1 MRYVLATALL
11 LILGG
16 WWVSAHGQINNP
28 TGGGGITL
36 TTAGTSG
43 AATLTGGVLNIP
55 IYSGGGSSYTF
66 SLPLVNT
73 AGTVSINNATGS
85 AVGVMKPDGT
95 SCTVSAG
102 VLSCTG
108 TSGLTTGPSG
118 ALSIISGVI
127 DGVNSVIAYLGN
139 ANPWTGKNTFQQG
152 VFTYGA
158 PSISSGFGS
167 SPSIA
172 AASGPGG
179 GRITVGS
186 GGSATTGVIAWAIQ
200 PAVAPAC
207 TGNDE
212 TSSILTRVAAT
223 TTGLTFTGSSAWS
236 AADTLTYTCTGL
248 STTLP

>member
-55 IYSGGGSSYTF
+55 IYSGGT
-66 SLPLVNT
+66 T
-73 AGTVSINNATGS
+73 
-85 AVGVMKPDGT
+85 
-95 SCTVSAG
+95 
-102 VLSCTG
+102 
-108 TSGLTTGPSG
+108 LTPGPSG
-118 ALSIISGVI
+118 ALSIVSGVI

-223 TTGLTFTGSSAWS
+223 TTGLTFTGSSAWN